1 MVGLSV
7 VLEGHNKTTDNNNN
21 NNNNKNN
28 YNYVKSSTTP
38 INNPKATLP
47 PPLLLQV
54 INKTNK
60 IINTKTKPSSSS
72 SSSSSS
78 SYNYCYSSSPL
89 PAINFLDS
97 CYLCQKPLLLNK
109 DIFMYRGDRAFC
121 SEECRCRHIC
131 MDDEESLRREKCSM
145 LATMKTSSS
154 SASASRAS
162 HRKANATTDKNTRA
176 GGFAY

>member
-1 MVGLSV
+1 MVGLSI
-7 VLEGHNKTTDNNNN
+7 VLEGHNKTDDNN
-21 NNNNKNN
+21 NN

-47 PPLLLQV
+47 PPPLLLQV

-60 IINTKTKPSSSS
+60 IINTKTKPSS

-162 HRKANATTDKNTRA
+162 HRKANTTTNKNTRA